1 MDSVFVNQGGDEI
14 ELRPLT
20 ARQYLSARL
29 EAESLGGETNNDEIA
44 KAVLLGAAL
53 LAKGAYVDGV
63 QLFSNAE
70 EALDSLTAQEIVETA
85 AYIDIT
91 PEVIEAAA
99 ETVKKAART
108 DTPSEVGEA
117 AGTVKWSAATEVDEA
132 EDDSVRRAAAF
143 IDSEPEVGDNAG
155 TVKRSVMPED
165 TEDAPVKSDSKK
177 YSGGEDKR
185 NKPEWKEQNPTRRR
199 YVKWDGGETY
209 YGVSFSDKVSAPS
222 AAPVRDDMRR
232 VSDFFQRDSRRYD
245 GTISNY

>member
-1 MDSVFVNQGGDEI
+1 MESVFVNQGGDEL

-29 EAESLGGETNNDEIA
+29 EAEKLGGETNNDEIA

-70 EALDSLTAQEIVETA
+70 EALDSMTAQEIIETA
-85 AYIDIT
+85 AYIDIA
-91 PEVIEAAA
+91 PEASEAAT
-99 ETVKKAART
+99 ETVKRADHI
-108 DTPSEVGEA
+108 DTPPEVGEA
-117 AGTVKWSAATEVDEA
+117 AGSVKGSAAPEVNETAA
-132 EDDSVRRAAAF
+132 ESARRAAAF
-143 IDSEPEVGDNAG
+143 IDSEPEVGDNAKS
-155 TVKRSVMPED
+155 VKRSVTPED
-165 TEDAPVKSDSKK
+165 TEDVHVKSDSKE
-177 YSGGEDKR
+177 YGGGDDKR
-185 NKPEWKEQNPTRRR
+185 VTPEWKEQNPTHRR

-209 YGVSFSDKVSAPS
+209 SGVGFSDKVSAPLAS
-222 AAPVRDDMRR
+222 PVRDDMRR